1 MRVSRLLISVS
12 CLFVFSS
19 ALVWAQE
26 ATPTTR
32 KAEVN
37 PPEGAST
44 KTPKAK
50 AKPKRKAPQG
60 PFLVQPYLQLGHTPA
75 PGKLVLLWHAPDADA
90 AWAVD
95 YRAGAGRPWQA
106 AKAPSATR
114 VAVAGV
120 EPHRV
125 YHLALTGLQ
134 PGEAFSYRV
143 SKGGVIVFES
153 EARALKA
160 ADQPHRFVVF
170 GDCGAGTPEQTS
182 IAYRAFLSKPD
193 FVMITGDI
201 VYEKGLASEYRE
213 NYWPIFNA
221 DNASPS
227 EGAPLLRST
236 LFVAAPGNHDI
247 ASRDLAKTPDGLA
260 YFYYWFQPLNGP
272 IGKEGGPLVA
282 PILGPEPNKNAF
294 LEASGKSF
302 PRMANFSFDYGN
314 AHWTV
319 LDANATVDWT
329 DRELQQWVAN
339 DLGAAKGATW
349 RFVSF
354 HQPGFSSSKT
364 HFDEQYMRILSPTFE
379 AGKVDLV
386 FSGHVHNYQRS
397 YPLRFEPSTGNSAA
411 PVRGK
416 DGKLTKSRHVDGKFT
431 LDKSFN
437 GQSDTT
443 PQGLIYIVSGAGGQH
458 LYNPEQQDDPA
469 SWQEFTYKHI
479 SKIHSLTVAEVAGS
493 TLTVRQLT
501 ADGVEVDHFVVTK

>member
-1 MRVSRLLISVS
+1 MRFSRPTILVS
-12 CLFVFSS
+12 CLLLFVS
-19 ALVWAQE
+19 ALVLAQE
-26 ATPTTR
+26 ATP
-32 KAEVN
+32 KASRADVKTHD
-37 PPEGAST
+37 GAAL

-50 AKPKRKAPQG
+50 AKQKRKAPAG
-60 PFLVQPYLQLGHTPA
+60 PFLVKPYLQLGDTQTPGMLVLHWHTPD
-75 PGKLVLLWHAPDADA
+75 VDA
-90 AWAVD
+90 AWTAE
-95 YRAGAGRPWQA
+95 YRAGTGRPWQA
-106 AKAPSATR
+106 AQAPSANR
-114 VAVAGV
+114 IAVAGI

-125 YHLALTGLQ
+125 YQVALRGLQ
-134 PGEAFSYRV
+134 AGEAFSYRL
-143 SKGGVIVFES
+143 SQRGVVVFES
-153 EARALKA
+153 EARAPRA
-160 ADQPHRFVVF
+160 AIQHHRFVVF
-170 GDCGAGTPEQTS
+170 GDCGAGTSEQTS
-182 IAYRAFLSKPD
+182 IAYRTFLSKPD

-213 NYWPIFNA
+213 NFWPIYNA

-227 EGAPLLRST
+227 EGAPLMRST

-260 YFYYWFQPLNGP
+260 YFYYWMQPLNGP

-282 PILGPEPNKNAF
+282 PVLGPEQNRNAF
-294 LEASGKSF
+294 LQAAGKSF

-339 DLGAAKGATW
+339 DLDAARGATW

-397 YPLRFEPSTGNSAA
+397 YPLRFDPSAGNSAA
-411 PVRGK
+411 PIIGK
-416 DGKLTKSRHVDGKFT
+416 DGKLVKSRHVDGTFT
-431 LDKSFN
+431 LDRSFN
-437 GQSDTT
+437 GQSNTT
-443 PQGLIYIVSGAGGQH
+443 PKGIIYIVTGAGGQH
-458 LYNPEQQDDPA
+458 LYDPQQQDDPA
-469 SWQEFTYKHI
+469 SWQPFTVKHI
-479 SKIHSLTVAEVAGS
+479 SKLHSLTVADVDGS
-493 TLTVRQLT
+493 TLPVRQLT
-501 ADGVEVDHFVVTK
+501 ADGDEVDRFVVTK

>member
-19 ALVWAQE
+19 ALVLAQE
-26 ATPTTR
+26 ATP
-32 KAEVN
+32 KAPRADVKT
-37 PPEGAST
+37 PEGALP

-50 AKPKRKAPQG
+50 AKLKRKAPEG
-60 PFLVQPYLQLGHTPA
+60 PFLVKPYLQLGHTQA

-90 AWAVD
+90 VWAVE
-95 YRAGAGRPWQA
+95 YRAAAGRPWQA
-106 AKAPSATR
+106 AKTPSASR

-134 PGEAFSYRV
+134 PGAAFSYRV
-143 SKGGVIVFES
+143 SKGGVVVVES
-153 EARALKA
+153 EARAPKA

-170 GDCGAGTPEQTS
+170 GDGGAGTPEETS
-182 IAYRAFLSKPD
+182 IAYRTFLSKPD

-201 VYEKGLASEYRE
+201 VYDKGLASEYRE
-213 NYWPIFNA
+213 NYWPIYNA

-236 LFVAAPGNHDI
+236 LFVSAPGNHDI

-260 YFYYWFQPLNGP
+260 YFYYWYQPLNGP

-282 PILGPEPNKNAF
+282 PILGPEPTKNAF
-294 LEASGKSF
+294 LEAAGKSF
-302 PRMANFSFDYGN
+302 PRMASFSFDYGN
-314 AHWTV
+314 THWTV

-339 DLGAAKGATW
+339 DLVAAKGATW

-397 YPLRFEPSTGNSAA
+397 YPLRFEPSAGNNAA

-416 DGKLTKSRHVDGKFT
+416 DGKLVKNRHVDGKFT

-443 PQGLIYIVSGAGGQH
+443 PEGVIYIVSGAGGQH

-469 SWQEFTYKHI
+469 SWQVFTHKHI
-479 SKIHSLTVAEVAGS
+479 SKIHSLTVADVDGS

-501 ADGVEVDHFVVTK
+501 ADGDEVDRFVVTK

>member
-1 MRVSRLLISVS
+1 MRVSCLLIFVS
-12 CLFVFSS
+12 LFFVFSS
-19 ALVWAQE
+19 ELVLAQE
-26 ATPTTR
+26 ATSNAS
-32 KAEVN
+32 KADLKT
-37 PPEGAST
+37 PEGLPA

-50 AKPKRKAPQG
+50 AKPKRKAPVG
-60 PFLVQPYLQLGHTPA
+60 PFLVEPYLQLGHTQA
-75 PGKLVLLWHAPDADA
+75 PGKLVLHWHAPDADA
-90 AWAVD
+90 AWAAE
-95 YRAGAGRPWQA
+95 YTKGPGQPWQA
-106 AKAPSATR
+106 AKTPSAIR
-114 VAVAGV
+114 VAVAGI
-120 EPHRV
+120 EPHQV
-125 YHLALTGLQ
+125 YHVALTGLQ
-134 PGEAFSYRV
+134 AGEAFRYRV
-143 SKGGVIVFES
+143 SKEGGVVFEA
-153 EARALKA
+153 EARAPKT
-160 ADQPHRFVVF
+160 ADQRHRFVVF
-170 GDCGAGTPEQTS
+170 GDCGAGTPEETS
-182 IAYRAFLSKPD
+182 IAYRTFLSKPD

-213 NYWPIFNA
+213 NFWPIYNA

-247 ASRDLAKTPDGLA
+247 ASRDLGKTPDGLA

-282 PILGPEPNKNAF
+282 PILGPESNKNAF

-302 PRMANFSFDYGN
+302 PQMANFSFDYGN

-339 DLGAAKGATW
+339 DLDAAKGATW

-364 HFDEQYMRILSPTFE
+364 HFDEQYMRILSPAFE
-379 AGKVDLV
+379 AGKVDMV

-397 YPLRFEPSTGNSAA
+397 YPLRFEPSAGNNAA
-411 PVRGK
+411 PVVGN
-416 DGKLTKSRHVDGKFT
+416 DGKPKKNRHVDGRFT

-443 PQGLIYIVSGAGGQH
+443 PEGVIYIVSGAGGQH

-469 SWQEFTYKHI
+469 SWQVFTHKHI
-479 SKIHSLTVAEVAGS
+479 SKIHTLTVADVDGS
-493 TLTVRQLT
+493 NLTVRQLS
-501 ADGVEVDHFVVTK
+501 ADGNEVDHFVVTK